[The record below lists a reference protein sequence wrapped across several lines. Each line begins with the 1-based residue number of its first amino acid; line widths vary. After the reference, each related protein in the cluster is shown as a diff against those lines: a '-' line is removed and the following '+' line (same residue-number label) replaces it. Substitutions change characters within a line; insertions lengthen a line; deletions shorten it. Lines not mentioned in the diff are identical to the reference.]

1 MGFMTRHCGQVK
13 SCSVEHKTGWTRI
26 CVVAISSPVSDF
38 FQISHSWLQVTRL
51 PSRHP
56 PRSRPNWHNRKKEND
71 RGSSQAGMSISL
83 ELVRYYFVTILS
95 CMFLALC
102 HQFVSLPYAM
112 ACHSPITPSPLGSYM
127 ASKL

>member
-1 MGFMTRHCGQVK
+1 MGFMTRDCGQVK
-13 SCSVEHKTGWTRI
+13 SCNVEHKTGWPRI
-26 CVVAISSPVSDF
+26 CGVAISSQVSDF

-51 PSRHP
+51 PMRHP
-56 PRSRPNWHNRKKEND
+56 PWRRHHNPKKEND

-83 ELVRYYFVTILS
+83 ELARYNFVTTLS
-95 CMFLALC
+95 CMFLALG

-112 ACHSPITPSPLGSYM
+112 ACHSPIPPSPLGSHV